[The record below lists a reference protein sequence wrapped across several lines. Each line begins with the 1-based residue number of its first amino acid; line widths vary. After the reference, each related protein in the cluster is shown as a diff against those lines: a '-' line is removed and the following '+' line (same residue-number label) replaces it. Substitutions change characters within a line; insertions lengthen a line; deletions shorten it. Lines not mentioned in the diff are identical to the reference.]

1 MQSQNRFFEDLA
13 KIATGAAGTLA
24 GVGREMEN
32 SMRQAVE
39 RMVGG
44 LDLVSRD
51 EFEAVKAMAAN
62 ARAEVEAL
70 RARLDAME
78 GRATAPIGDA
88 PELDP
93 SAGEARK
100 RARRAPKSPPEGAT
114 G

>member
-13 KIATGAAGTLA
+13 KLATGAAGTLA

-51 EFEAVKAMAAN
+51 EFEAVKTMAAN
-62 ARAEVEAL
+62 ARAEAEAL
-70 RARLDAME
+70 RARLDALE
-78 GRATAPIGDA
+78 GRTAAPAGDA
-88 PELDP
+88 AELDP
-93 SAGEARK
+93 TAGEAKK
-100 RARRAPKSPPEGAT
+100 RARRAPKAPPPGEMG
-114 G
+114 

>member
-13 KIATGAAGTLA
+13 KLATGAAGTLA

-32 SMRQAVE
+32 SMRQAFE

-51 EFEAVKAMAAN
+51 EFDAVKAMAAN
-62 ARAEVEAL
+62 ARVEVEAL
-70 RARLDAME
+70 RARLDALE

-88 PELDP
+88 AELDP
-93 SAGEARK
+93 TAGEAKK
-100 RARRAPKSPPEGAT
+100 RARRPPKAPPSGESG
-114 G
+114 